1 MLGLSYESVD
11 KVGKPFQEK
20 GAVCTKAQ
28 RLTGTILAG
37 FQAECSVKV
46 WMSCKELFLFSQKAV
61 NNRELLSLVIRA
73 FMQQMSTECLQ
84 RATRDTG

>member
-20 GAVCTKAQ
+20 GTVCTKAQ

-46 WMSCKELFLFSQKAV
+46 WM
-61 NNRELLSLVIRA
+61 R
-73 FMQQMSTECLQ
+73 LQ
-84 RATRDTG
+84 RAFPILPKGSKQQRATKSCNQGIYAANVH